1 MAKPIFTTHY
11 TEEQL
16 EILNKIVKEEK
27 ESPRTVMRAK
37 ILLSFDDRTLQKLSL
52 LELEKELGTTH
63 TTIQTTRKE
72 YLEGGIES
80 ALYESKRVV
89 SMTNRRINEDIR
101 RQIKELAASEPPAG
115 KKRWSL
121 RMICKECV
129 DRGIVDRISVET
141 VKRILNED

>member
-1 MAKPIFTTHY
+1 M
-11 TEEQL
+11 
-16 EILNKIVKEEK
+16 
-27 ESPRTVMRAK
+27 
-37 ILLSFDDRTLQKLSL
+37 
-52 LELEKELGTTH
+52 EKELGTTH

-72 YLEGGIES
+72 YLEGGIEN

-89 SMTNRRINEDIR
+89 SMTTRKINEDIR